1 MPMAHAPSIIT
12 HLKPTHWPCARWR
25 RHAGWFARV
34 LFIYCGLVVVTA
46 DALAE
51 MTDNAPSVVSDLT
64 AHNQEADLTLKERV
78 ALRVAVASNFAP
90 TLKALAPAFEAESG
104 HRLHISA
111 ASSAKL
117 FAQIQNGAPFDVFL
131 SADTELP
138 QRLIAGQRRDGLF
151 SSELSS
157 EPNNELNSAPQ
168 AYAYGRLA
176 LWCRPACPDTLNGIS
191 QLLNSAP
198 GVAVANPRLAPYGRA
213 TQEVLTAL
221 KATPPRL
228 ITGENIGQVYRF
240 IESGNVQTGFV
251 AWSQVILGQLPDDEV
266 WLVPA
271 NFHRP
276 IIQAAVLTPQCR
288 YPQAGHA
295 LLEFLR
301 NASAQITLQ
310 GYDAP
315 YE

>member
-1 MPMAHAPSIIT
+1 MAHAPSIIE
-12 HLKPTHWPCARWR
+12 HLKPAHWPCARWR

-34 LFIYCGLVVVTA
+34 LFICCGLVVATV

-51 MTDNAPSVVSDLT
+51 MTDTVPGVVSDLT
-64 AHNQEADLTLKERV
+64 ALNQEADLTPKEHV

-90 TLKALAPAFEAESG
+90 TLKALAPAFEAASG

-138 QRLIAGQRRDGLF
+138 QRLLASQRRNSEL
-151 SSELSS
+151 SSPLSS
-157 EPNNELNSAPQ
+157 EPNSEFNSTPQ

-176 LWCRPACPDTLNGIS
+176 LWCRPACPDTLDGIT
-191 QLLNSAP
+191 QRLNNTP

-221 KATPPRL
+221 QATPPRL
-228 ITGENIGQVYRF
+228 ITGENIGQTYRF
-240 IESGNVQTGFV
+240 IESGNVQIGFV

-271 NFHRP
+271 NLHRP

-288 YPQAGHA
+288 FPQAGHA

-301 NASAQITLQ
+301 NASALITQQ

-315 YE
+315 YD

>member
-1 MPMAHAPSIIT
+1 MPMAHAPSMIT
-12 HLKPTHWPCARWR
+12 HLKPTHGPYARWR
-25 RHAGWFARV
+25 RQAGWFARV
-34 LFIYCGLVVVTA
+34 LFICCGLVVATA

-51 MTDNAPSVVSDLT
+51 MADTAPGVVSDRT
-64 AHNQEADLTLKERV
+64 ARNQEADLTPKERV

-90 TLKALAPAFEAESG
+90 TLKALAPAFEAASG
-104 HRLHISA
+104 HRLLISA

-138 QRLIAGQRRDGLF
+138 QRLIASQRRN
-151 SSELSS
+151 SELSS
-157 EPNNELNSAPQ
+157 PLNSESNSAPQ

-176 LWCRPACPDTLNGIS
+176 LWCRPACPDTLDGIT
-191 QLLNSAP
+191 QRLNSAP

-221 KATPPRL
+221 QATPPRL
-228 ITGENIGQVYRF
+228 ITGENIGQTYRF

-276 IIQAAVLTPQCR
+276 IIQAAALTPQCR
-288 YPQAGHA
+288 FPQAGQA

-301 NASAQITLQ
+301 NASAQITQQ

-315 YE
+315 YD

>member
-1 MPMAHAPSIIT
+1 MPMAHAPSIIE
-12 HLKPTHWPCARWR
+12 HLKPTHWPVARWR
-25 RHAGWFARV
+25 RHADRYGWFARM
-34 LFIYCGLVVVTA
+34 LFICCGLVVATA

-51 MTDNAPSVVSDLT
+51 MTGTAPSVVSDLT
-64 AHNQEADLTLKERV
+64 ARNQVADLNQKERV

-90 TLKALAPAFEAESG
+90 TLKALAPAFEAASG

-138 QRLIAGQRRDGLF
+138 QRLIASQRRN
-151 SSELSS
+151 S
-157 EPNNELNSAPQ
+157 PLNSEFNSTPQ

-176 LWCRPACPDTLNGIS
+176 LWCRPACPDTLDAIT
-191 QLLNSAP
+191 QRLNSAP

-221 KATPPRL
+221 KATPQRL
-228 ITGENIGQVYRF
+228 ITGENIGQAYRF
-240 IESGNVQTGFV
+240 IESGNVQIGFI
-251 AWSQVILGQLPDDEV
+251 AWSQAILGQIPDEEV

-271 NFHRP
+271 NLHGP

-288 YPQAGHA
+288 YPQAGDA

-301 NASAQITLQ
+301 NASAQITQQ
-310 GYDAP
+310 GYDSP

>member
-1 MPMAHAPSIIT
+1 MPMAHAPSIIE

-25 RHAGWFARV
+25 RHTGRCSWFARV
-34 LFIYCGLVVVTA
+34 LFIYFGLVVTNA

-51 MTDNAPSVVSDLT
+51 MTNTAPDVVSDLT
-64 AHNQEADLTLKERV
+64 ALNQEVDLTPKEHV

-90 TLKALAPAFEAESG
+90 TLKALAPAFEAASG

-138 QRLIAGQRRDGLF
+138 QRLIASQRRNSET
-151 SSELSS
+151 SS
-157 EPNNELNSAPQ
+157 PLNSEFNSTPQ

-176 LWCRPACPDTLNGIS
+176 LWCRPACPDTLDGIT
-191 QLLNSAP
+191 QRLNSAP

-221 KATPPRL
+221 QATPPRL
-228 ITGENIGQVYRF
+228 ITGENIGQTYRF

-251 AWSQVILGQLPDDEV
+251 AWSQVTLGQLPDDEI

-271 NFHRP
+271 NLHRP

-288 YPQAGHA
+288 FPQAGHA